1 MNEMNELEK
10 LFQSWKLRQPSAQI
24 EKQLFARHRQPRRR
38 THTLP
43 WLAPAMA
50 CGLMAML
57 WLNPRN
63 GGGMMAETA
72 SARSL
77 AAMSMSNQSYAAY
90 LPGSF
95 TVDQNR
101 WDTFGWTNAGD
112 FRSSEGPFFRLKAM
126 D

>member
-10 LFQSWKLRQPSAQI
+10 HFQSWKLRKPSVRTQRRLFGKPVEAQ
-24 EKQLFARHRQPRRR
+24 RR

-50 CGLMAML
+50 CGMMAML

-63 GGGMMAETA
+63 SGGLVAETG
-72 SARSL
+72 SARLLAESSL
-77 AAMSMSNQSYAAY
+77 SNQSYAAF

-95 TVDQNR
+95 TVGQNH

-112 FRSSEGPFFRLKAM
+112 FRSSDGPFFRLKAT